1 MKLNIIRW
9 QIFIIIGVL
18 MISSLFLFNVINGQT
33 SLSVLNDKKIDITG
47 ASIFDFLFGDKEED
61 LWELETIKS
70 RLKNEYGITIIYEME
85 LTENQEYK
93 LLSLFLEKYDTFP
106 KELTIS
112 RWGIKEIRLIEGGTA
127 YFFDPRII
135 EDKINNIRKECIK
148 DGKIN
153 VERLEYTICPNTVE
167 TLEEFGDW
175 ANNYREKY
183 NFPPYVELNPELIF
197 NPILDEEYNV
207 IWYSNLQNSPE
218 KYISFVIDHELVHFL
233 NMNIQEI
240 NTLGTK
246 LYEINIDHDLYKLAK
261 GYGHIG
267 WNNLLDKN
275 LDVFVTPY
283 SIQHSNEELAETI
296 AYYKNQKVEFQRRA
310 NPVENPI
317 LFEKYKIAEEYEN
330 ILLRKNY

>member
-1 MKLNIIRW
+1 
-9 QIFIIIGVL
+9 